1 MKRTMLMGLV
11 LALAGC
17 GASEPSNRC
26 GTSEPSNKEVAQG
39 MIQSFV
45 RETGIPSSNLKAKA
59 KKIGNGRWAVS
70 MEAERH
76 NGERRTLNAT
86 AVMDKNGDIHYYTD

>member
-1 MKRTMLMGLV
+1 MQKIMLMSLA

-17 GASEPSNRC
+17 GASEPSN
-26 GTSEPSNKEVAQG
+26 KEIAQG
-39 MIQSFV
+39 MMRSFV
-45 RETGIPSSNLKAKA
+45 RETGVQPANLKAKA

-76 NGERRTLNAT
+76 DGERRTLNAT